1 MPASEGDSLD
11 LAILTLER
19 AWIARP
25 QHDGRKASAI
35 QELGLTET
43 AYYQRLNAMLSDPS
57 AWRQDFRVMSAVDGR
72 RRRAQRQR
80 SVQRPASS

>member
-1 MPASEGDSLD
+1 MSASEGDSLD

-35 QELGLTET
+35 RELGLSET
-43 AYYQRLNAMLSDPS
+43 AYYQRLNAMLADPS
-57 AWRQDFRVMSAVDGR
+57 AWRHDFRVMSTVDGR
-72 RRRAQRQR
+72 RRLAQRQR
-80 SVQRPASS
+80 PD